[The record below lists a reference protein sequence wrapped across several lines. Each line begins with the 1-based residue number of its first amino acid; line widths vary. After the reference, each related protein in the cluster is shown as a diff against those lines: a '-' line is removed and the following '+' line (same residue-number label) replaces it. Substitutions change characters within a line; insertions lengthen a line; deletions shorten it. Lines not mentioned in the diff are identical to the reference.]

1 MSNNGIENQA
11 FSSGT
16 GQQPMTIQPNWQ
28 NQGND
33 QRAAGDA
40 PKLFAYNA
48 PGYMESCGWA
58 CFGWLWGTEPGW
70 SAYRFA
76 TRPPFK
82 EKRPCLKEHCPRN
95 FERIFLSLTDIKSIL
110 CQGSYIFLNL

>member
-1 MSNNGIENQA
+1 MSNNGIKNQA

-16 GQQPMTIQPNWQ
+16 GQQPMTIQPYWQ

-33 QRAAGDA
+33 QRAARDA

-82 EKRPCLKEHCPRN
+82 EKRPCLKERCPRN
-95 FERIFLSLTDIKSIL
+95 F
-110 CQGSYIFLNL
+110 

>member
-1 MSNNGIENQA
+1 MSNNGIRNQA
-11 FSSGT
+11 FSSDT
-16 GQQPMTIQPNWQ
+16 GQQQMSHYNEQ

-33 QRAAGDA
+33 QQAAGDA

-48 PGYMESCGWA
+48 PGYKESFRLA
-58 CFGWLWGTEPGW
+58 CLGWLFGIEPGW

-82 EKRPCLKEHCPRN
+82 EKRPCLKERCPRN
-95 FERIFLSLTDIKSIL
+95 F
-110 CQGSYIFLNL
+110 